1 MDKIIDI
8 QAAKDNELYREEFI
22 EELNKLGKE
31 HGLKGEFKLFNPST
45 SYYQM
50 MGKDA
55 ICNFEYNRIKRCWVT
70 CEIST
75 KGCNVFIHKN
85 VANHKRKSAFDYLP
99 VCGILFNNS
108 KDNLNWILDN
118 LDKFVDNDYDLDKSL
133 VRFVIE
139 NGKVLFN
146 FTEAIKT
153 DIGAT
158 DCIDIETLCNFNN
171 EYQDKNKCK
180 TMGLGWTLNRKRMH
194 GKCIKEYLMYSC
206 DTEDNQ
212 KILICDH
219 TGIREATKE
228 EIDRYLV
235 KK

>member
-1 MDKIIDI
+1 MEKIIDT
-8 QAAKDNELYREEFI
+8 QAVKDNELLREEFI
-22 EELNKLGKE
+22 GELNKIGKE
-31 HGLKGEFKLFNPST
+31 HGLKGEFKLFSQNK

-50 MGKDA
+50 LSKDA
-55 ICNFEYNRIKRCWVT
+55 ILNFEYSSIKGVGVT

-75 KGCNVFIHKN
+75 KGCSIFIIKK
-85 VANHKRKSAFDYLP
+85 VANPKRKGTFVYSP

-108 KDNLNWILDN
+108 KDSLSWILGN
-118 LDKFVDNDYDLDKSL
+118 LDKFVDSAYDLDKSL
-133 VRFVIE
+133 GRFVIK

-146 FTEAIKT
+146 FTEGIKT

-158 DCIDIETLCNFNN
+158 DCIDTETLCNFEN
-171 EYQDKNKCK
+171 EYEEKNNCK
-180 TMGLGWTLNRKRMH
+180 IMILAWTLNRKRMC
-194 GKCIKEYLMYSC
+194 GKCIKECLMYSC

-228 EIDRYLV
+228 EIKHYL
-235 KK
+235 